1 MLRLSTVVL
10 ATVAFAIAVAGRRA
24 PSDPRRAPTPK
35 RDSVSV
41 WVTLPE
47 YRLELRSAN
56 GIERSYRIAIGL
68 PEYPTPTGRFT
79 VRKIVWNPAWRP
91 HKADPWATAKKPQPP
106 GARDNPMKVV
116 KIFFVEP
123 AYYIHG
129 TSELHTL
136 GTAASHGCIRMHPDD
151 AAELATRLMEE
162 TGAQDREWVAAVR
175 RRRTVERVVILPRPV
190 SLTITR

>member
-1 MLRLSTVVL
+1 MLRLSAALLAAIALTV
-10 ATVAFAIAVAGRRA
+10 AVAGRRTSA
-24 PSDPRRAPTPK
+24 DPRRATTPELEP
-35 RDSVSV
+35 VSV
-41 WVTLPE
+41 RVVLPE

-56 GIERSYRIAIGL
+56 GIERSYGIAIGL
-68 PEYPTPTGRFT
+68 PEYPTPTGQFA
-79 VRKIVWNPAWRP
+79 VRTIVWNPAWRP
-91 HKADPWATAKKPQPP
+91 HKEDPWATAKRPQPP

-151 AAELATRLMEE
+151 AAELATRLMEA
-162 TGAQDREWVAAVR
+162 TGAHDREWLAAVR
-175 RRRTVERVVILPRPV
+175 RQRTVERAVVLPRSV